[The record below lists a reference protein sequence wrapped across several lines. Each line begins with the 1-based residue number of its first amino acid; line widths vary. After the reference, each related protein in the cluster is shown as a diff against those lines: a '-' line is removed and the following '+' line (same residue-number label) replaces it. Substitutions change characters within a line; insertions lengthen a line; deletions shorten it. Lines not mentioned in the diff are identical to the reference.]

1 MTLEQKRAAQAYR
14 HVQAIAEDHPDKE
27 SKPRKQYASMAQKL
41 PVLIRSAGLCQAL
54 HFLKS
59 RGKDPERS
67 VLRKLLDH
75 LAEQMR
81 RTDASIGDGASLCDK
96 GREAELPRYLWRT
109 REALASAEWYAR
121 LSQSELGILPGTG
134 E

>member
-1 MTLEQKRAAQAYR
+1 MTLEQQRAAQAYR
-14 HVQAIAEDHPDKE
+14 HVQAIAEEHPDKE
-27 SKPRKQYASMAQKL
+27 SQPRKQYASMAQKL

-59 RGKDPERS
+59 RGKDEERS
-67 VLRKLLDH
+67 ILGKLLGH
-75 LAEQMR
+75 LAEQMH
-81 RTDASIGDGASLCDK
+81 RTDAAITNGDKLCAQV
-96 GREAELPRYLWRT
+96 READLQRYLWLT

-121 LSQSELGILPGTG
+121 LSQSELGAAKGV

>member
-14 HVQAIAEDHPDKE
+14 HVQGIAADHPDKE
-27 SKPRKQYASMAQKL
+27 SKPRKQYTSMAQKL

-59 RGKDPERS
+59 GDKEDGAVFRQ
-67 VLRKLLDH
+67 LLDH
-75 LAEQMR
+75 LAEQLQ
-81 RTDASIGDGASLCDK
+81 RTDPAIFNGESLCLQVR
-96 GREAELPRYLWRT
+96 GAHLQHYLWLT

-121 LSQSELGILPGTG
+121 LSQSELGASK
-134 E
+134 ED